1 MPSITRAPSLRSI
14 KKDAA
19 RSALGDAARR
29 VVLARGLDQVTVR
42 DIASEVGVSPRT
54 FNNYFSSKEEAVFA
68 SAFDR
73 ASLVAHALRRW
84 PATNN
89 LWHSLTDS
97 LLEQFAPEGHLSDGM
112 LAQAR
117 LVAENP
123 RLLGEQLKVYAA
135 IEQMLAE
142 VVAERL
148 GTDGSDLYSH
158 QVAAAAVTAARV
170 AFDSWRDRGN
180 DNPFR
185 PVLEAALRQAG
196 SGFGATA

>member
-1 MPSITRAPSLRSI
+1 MTSVTRVTSLRSI

-29 VVLARGLDQVTVR
+29 VVLERGLDRVTVR
-42 DIASEVGVSPRT
+42 EIASEVGVSPRT

-73 ASLVAHALRRW
+73 AGRVADGLRRR
-84 PATNN
+84 PITEN
-89 LWHSLTDS
+89 LWHSLTEAF
-97 LLEQFAPEGHLSDGM
+97 LEQFAPEGHLGEGM
-112 LAQAR
+112 LVQAR

-123 RLLGEQLKVYAA
+123 RLLSEQLRVYAA

-142 VVAERL
+142 QVAERL
-148 GTDGSDLYSH
+148 GSNRSDVFAHLVS
-158 QVAAAAVTAARV
+158 ATAVTAARV
-170 AFDSWRDRGN
+170 AFDSWRDRGD

-196 SGFGATA
+196 NGFGATA

>member
-1 MPSITRAPSLRSI
+1 MASVTRAPSLRSI

-29 VVLARGLDQVTVR
+29 VVLERGLDQVTVR

-73 ASLVAHALRRW
+73 AGRIADALRRRS
-84 PATNN
+84 AHEN
-89 LWHSLTDS
+89 LWHSLTDAF
-97 LLEQFAPEGHLSDGM
+97 LEQFAPEGHLSEGM
-112 LAQAR
+112 LVQAR

-142 VVAERL
+142 QVAQRL
-148 GTDGSDLYSH
+148 GSNGSDLFSH
-158 QVAAAAVTAARV
+158 QVAATAVTAARV
-170 AFDSWRDRGN
+170 AFDSWRDRGD

-196 SGFGATA
+196 NGFGATA